1 MPYVTVKTGLRIYY
15 ERIGHGQPLVLIMGT
30 GLDHSCWDAQVEA
43 YQQSFECIV
52 FDNRGTGL
60 TESPEGPLSVKLM
73 AQDTLALLDQIGL
86 DRYHVSGLSLGSCIA
101 QELALTRPRAIRSL
115 QLHGTWARAD
125 GYVARKFKAQ
135 IRLLQVMDLRSFYE
149 INLLWLITPD
159 YMRQNP
165 QNAEHL
171 IESILNTAPAK
182 SLLLKQY
189 QANLSHNTLNR
200 LKDITLPTLVTVGS
214 FDLAV
219 PPLYGREVADA
230 ITNSRYVEFKGGSH
244 LHNVEHPEE
253 FNRTTLEFLLLNS

>member
-1 MPYVTVKTGLRIYY
+1 
-15 ERIGHGQPLVLIMGT
+15 MGT

-43 YQQSFECIV
+43 YQNSFECIV

-60 TESPEGPLSVKLM
+60 TESPEESLSVKLM

-101 QELALTRPRAIRSL
+101 QELTLIRPGAVKSL

-125 GYVARKFKAQ
+125 GYVERKFKAQ
-135 IRLLQVMDLRSFYE
+135 IRLLQDMDLRSFYE

-165 QNAEHL
+165 ENVDRL
-171 IESILNTAPAK
+171 IESIVTAAP
-182 SLLLKQY
+182 SNPLLLQQY
-189 QANLSHNTLNR
+189 QANISHNTLHR
-200 LKDITLPTLVTVGS
+200 LKNITSPTLVTVGS
-214 FDLAV
+214 FDLAT

-230 ITNSRYVEFKGGSH
+230 IPTSRYTEFKGGSH
-244 LHNVEHPEE
+244 LYNLEHPEE
-253 FNRTTLEFLLLNS
+253 FNRITLEFLLSHSQ